1 VNPAIGD
8 VTFSAVSDIDTTSA
22 GAGTN
27 VGYTTVSAVS
37 AVSTLGWTSGLMTG
51 TLETGVQA
59 VGPLTF
65 VVTPTGAL
73 PDSFTFTSS
82 KDIFTPVAGTTL
94 CAIACTGCSSATLA
108 CTAATA
114 VELVCTVTGE
124 AAAPGA
130 TTITCT
136 AEDAATANVLFAV
149 NPAIGDVTFSAVSDI
164 DTVSAGAGANV
175 GYTTVGEAISAIS
188 KEPENASNG
197 YRSGVVGSFLYL
209 YITVVFCF

>member
-59 VGPLTF
+59 AGPLTF

-94 CAIACTGCSSATLA
+94 CAIACTGCSATLA

-136 AEDAATANVLFAV
+136 AAAAATANVLFAV